1 MELMQSSWLEID
13 NYLKLSDGIIIPT
26 GSVEQ
31 HGPIGLIGTDTLCAN
46 DISIEAADKIN
57 ALVAPALAYAPA
69 EFNMAFPGT
78 VSISSSV
85 YQDFCIE
92 VFQSLER
99 HGFRHIYVMNGHG
112 ANLEPLKEATNNLKN
127 TSVRLKNWWDFKSVA
142 DLRNKFYG
150 SWEGMHATPSEVAIT
165 QTKHRILV
173 SSLAREHPEKLSQE
187 FIKFHAGDKH
197 GPAIEH
203 RAQFPDGRVGS
214 HSLLA
219 TPEQG
224 RQIKQAAVKELC
236 LDYKTFLNS

>member
-112 ANLEPLKEATNNLKN
+112 ANLDPLKEAANNLKI
-127 TSVRLKNWWDFKSVA
+127 
-142 DLRNKFYG
+142 
-150 SWEGMHATPSEVAIT
+150 H
-165 QTKHRILV
+165 
-173 SSLAREHPEKLSQE
+173 
-187 FIKFHAGDKH
+187 
-197 GPAIEH
+197 
-203 RAQFPDGRVGS
+203 
-214 HSLLA
+214 LL
-219 TPEQG
+219 G
-224 RQIKQAAVKELC
+224 
-236 LDYKTFLNS
+236 